1 MFCKTKNIKPSFL
14 KIRDNNH
21 TLSLP
26 SQISI
31 YKKKELKMVLYHCIL
46 QGWLTKEKKGGE
58 GNAVSPKPL
67 PRVTISKR
75 IISYIVC
82 RVPICTLTKHLKC
95 DYIRIQPKRKV
106 SSSFL
111 ILSFHQQYQYFFLYL
126 FNILSDTTNLRW
138 DKNCSRRF
146 LLELTQTHCLFKK
159 RTSFVQL
166 IKYLSQGKFR
176 IWSSYN

>member
-14 KIRDNNH
+14 KIGDNNH

-31 YKKKELKMVLYHCIL
+31 YKKKKELKMVLYHCIL
-46 QGWLTKEKKGGE
+46 QGWLMKEKKGGE

-67 PRVTISKR
+67 PQVTISKR

-95 DYIRIQPKRKV
+95 DYIRIQPKRKL

-111 ILSFHQQYQYFFLYL
+111 ILSPTILVFLP
-126 FNILSDTTNLRW
+126 LSFSHSLWYYKPQMRQRLLQKISSWIDTN
-138 DKNCSRRF
+138 S
-146 LLELTQTHCLFKK
+146 LL
-159 RTSFVQL
+159 V
-166 IKYLSQGKFR
+166 
-176 IWSSYN
+176 